1 MLQCFKS
8 VFYHVITRSLQC
20 SQDRP
25 AHSLKQIWRAS
36 WEGTAHDISRRRPKL
51 HKARSVTEIISTTV
65 KYSIYTKKN
74 NVIITITI
82 LRIPYGWFHKF
93 NALTK
98 PFPVPGQQRTRV
110 YWKWKKWKCGKKL
123 KILFQLLNTKC
134 SYLDTGTGN
143 VLSMRQK
150 DTCSTCELNCVLH
163 SFSEQTQFSKGTY
176 LQKTRRQIRKSIM
189 KAKHLN
195 TNTGETTNSDLQY
208 FAFDSVLYVSAH
220 SPNKM

>member
-1 MLQCFKS
+1 MTGFLRGYCTWHFKEK
-8 VFYHVITRSLQC
+8 
-20 SQDRP
+20 
-25 AHSLKQIWRAS
+25 AK
-36 WEGTAHDISRRRPKL
+36 TAQGQKCNWNNLNNSEIFHI
-51 HKARSVTEIISTTV
+51 HKKT
-65 KYSIYTKKN
+65 
-74 NVIITITI
+74 NVIITITV

-110 YWKWKKWKCGKKL
+110 YWKWKKWKCGKTL
-123 KILFQLLNTKC
+123 KILFQLLKTKC

-208 FAFDSVLYVSAH
+208 FAFNSVLYVSAH
-220 SPNKM
+220 SPHKMYIEG